1 MAKSKLKDGFY
12 FEVKNKN
19 SNDGIKMMRESKK
32 EVDIAM
38 EMYKKV
44 KEVTYLG
51 QVRDNK
57 FVNN

>member
-32 EVDIAM
+32 EVEIAM

-51 QVRDNK
+51 QVKDNK
-57 FVNN
+57 FINN